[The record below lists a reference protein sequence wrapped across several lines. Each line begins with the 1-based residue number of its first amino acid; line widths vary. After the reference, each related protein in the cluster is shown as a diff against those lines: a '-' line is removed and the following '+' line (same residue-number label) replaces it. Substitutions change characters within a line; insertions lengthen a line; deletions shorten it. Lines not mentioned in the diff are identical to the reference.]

1 MIRCTPKSWL
11 SRFRKDER
19 GSIMVEALIT
29 LPLLIWAIGAT
40 YEYFELH
47 RYNSAR
53 DKASYTIADM
63 ISRESPTMPIT
74 PIYMDNAKIVFDTIS
89 NDRGANSLR
98 ISVVSFRSDKQEYFV
113 RWSEVRGTNELVKL
127 ETADV
132 KTAHDRLPV
141 LRGGEELI
149 IVESVSTYPSVFKVG
164 LSDDLKIRTNVMTS
178 PRFAPQIKWEDS

>member
-11 SRFRKDER
+11 SRFRNEER
-19 GSIMVEALIT
+19 GSVMVEAVVT

-40 YEYFELH
+40 YEFFELH

-63 ISRESPTMPIT
+63 ISREHEAIK

-98 ISVVSFRSDKQEYFV
+98 VSVISFDSGKNEYFV
-113 RWSEVRGTNELVKL
+113 QWSEVRGTDALVEL
-127 ETADV
+127 ETADI
-132 KTAHDRLPV
+132 KTAHAQLPV
-141 LRGGEELI
+141 LKGGQELI
-149 IVESVSTYPSVFKVG
+149 IVDSVSTYPPVFKVG
-164 LSDDLKIRTNVMTS
+164 LGDDLKIRTNVMTS
-178 PRFAPQIKWEDS
+178 PRFAPQIKWEES

>member
-1 MIRCTPKSWL
+1 MILSTPKSWL

-19 GSIMVEALIT
+19 GSIMIEALIT

-40 YEYFELH
+40 YEFFELH

-63 ISRESPTMPIT
+63 ISRESAAIT

-98 ISVVSFRSDKQEYFV
+98 VSVVKFNSAKDEYEIK
-113 RWSEVRGTNELVKL
+113 WSEVRGTDELDRL
-127 ETADV
+127 ETAEI
-132 KTAHDRLPV
+132 KTSHDKLPV

-149 IVESVSTYPSVFKVG
+149 VVESVSTYPSVFQVG

-178 PRFAPQIKWEDS
+178 PRFAPQINWEDS